1 MRTTMECNIFSE
13 KSTNHLKSEQRI
25 SKQQVRSLS
34 TYLKLIICRGIRRE
48 NVFLLFLYFSGPEE
62 ADELFSCLNIQYTT
76 LTIQFSTIK
85 DKYSSETTTIT
96 NRDRKEL
103 HENLNSS
110 SSYQDMMATM
120 GINSN
125 SLGFG
130 SKKKSLQASILVV
143 YDMWT

>member
-1 MRTTMECNIFSE
+1 MRITMECNIFSE
-13 KSTNHLKSEQRI
+13 KSTNHLKSEKRI

-85 DKYSSETTTIT
+85 DK
-96 NRDRKEL
+96 
-103 HENLNSS
+103 
-110 SSYQDMMATM
+110 
-120 GINSN
+120 
-125 SLGFG
+125 
-130 SKKKSLQASILVV
+130 
-143 YDMWT
+143 